1 MSVGDV
7 PDTEPTPFSLAD
19 RTWSPEEIIR
29 HLDPFVTERRRERIR
44 EVVDERTR
52 TVVPVVEGLYN
63 MGNVSAVLR
72 SAEALGY
79 QSLHVIEGEKRFANE
94 ARTAAG
100 TRQWLD
106 VERWPEAD
114 ACYDALRDRGYRLLV
129 ADVEDAR
136 PLEEV
141 DFTRRTAV
149 VFGNEAEGVSERTKE
164 RADVPI
170 RIPMVGFVE
179 SYNISVA
186 AAITLYRA
194 YRDRLE
200 RQGRHGDLNEAERER
215 LVARYYLNTVRRPEA
230 ILRRI
235 AGEAGPESTG
245 EQAGGSGTTG
255 AAEATGTNEVT
266 DAGETT
272 GTDDESG
279 ASGPA

>member
-1 MSVGDV
+1 MSVGHA

-19 RTWSPEEIIR
+19 RTWSPDEIIR
-29 HLDPFVTERRRERIR
+29 HLDPFVTDRRRERIR

-63 MGNVSAVLR
+63 MGNVSAVMR

-79 QSLHVIEGEKRFANE
+79 QSLHVIEGEKRFSNE

-106 VERWPEAD
+106 VERWSEPD
-114 ACYDALRDRGYRLLV
+114 ACYDGLRDRGYRLLV

-141 DFTRRTAV
+141 DFTRRSAV
-149 VFGNEAEGVSERTKE
+149 VFGNEAEGVSARTKD
-164 RADVPI
+164 RADFAI

-179 SYNISVA
+179 SYNISVV

-200 RQGRHGDLNEAERER
+200 RRGRHGDLNDAERER
-215 LVARYYLNTVRRPEA
+215 LVARYYLNTVRRSEA

-235 AGEAGPESTG
+235 AGAGDSEHD
-245 EQAGGSGTTG
+245 
-255 AAEATGTNEVT
+255 AETEK
-266 DAGETT
+266 T
-272 GTDDESG
+272 GTDEESD

>member
-1 MSVGDV
+1 MLRRDCPFIPIVFVGDV
-7 PDTEPTPFSLAD
+7 PDTDPTSFSLAD
-19 RTWSPEEIIR
+19 RTWSPDEIIR
-29 HLDPFVTERRRERIR
+29 HLDPFVTDRRRERIR
-44 EVVDERTR
+44 EVVGERTR

-79 QSLHVIEGEKRFANE
+79 QSLHVIEGEKRFSNE

-106 VERWPEAD
+106 VERWSEAD
-114 ACYDALRDRGYRLLV
+114 TCYDALRDRGYRLLV
-129 ADVEDAR
+129 ADVEDAQ

-164 RADVPI
+164 RADLAI

-230 ILRRI
+230 ILRRV
-235 AGEAGPESTG
+235 AGEGDSENGAVTG
-245 EQAGGSGTTG
+245 E
-255 AAEATGTNEVT
+255 TGTN
-266 DAGETT
+266 DPP
-272 GTDDESG
+272 
-279 ASGPA
+279 GPV